1 MSYICTGIFF
11 LEVFMKR
18 LIPLLL
24 VMAMVLTMIPALA
37 ITSSAASANPEQGLN
52 ATFWHTVAD
61 VAGGKSGHAD
71 GMRRMMGWHGKG
83 QSTSYET
90 NEWFDHSID
99 KIVRSS
105 YKWPTVGDGTYTFA
119 QGFDRDSYHANTN
132 QTGDNEY
139 IVQWTG
145 TMKATTA
152 GTYTFVA
159 NALDN
164 GVAIFVDGQKAFE
177 WWGPDSWFEN
187 ESLLSKYT
195 FTITEDQVGKDIPF
209 EMWFLEM
216 FGDER
221 LKMSVTMD
229 GTAEGQKSMADA
241 GLTFALSVTYYTYML
256 DGSWSQLNDVL
267 VPGDGKD
274 AGNPANHTFSEEQL
288 TALKGMMC
296 DVGTTVINDMESN
309 TFFEKTVFEQFGAH
323 YNGFMIEYDGY
334 LTPTISGNYTFGTQ
348 KVDNCFLMQLEIDG
362 TWKTVYEFWGK
373 GIWNDSSTTYYNES
387 FDLTA
392 GTSYKL
398 RAIFLEIDGGEPLVT
413 SYKIDG
419 KEYGYSASGILLTTE
434 AYKPGTAPITKS
446 FFDLG
451 SEWKYQ
457 LGSFADGKAPEAPAG
472 WPGSIA
478 DTMLT
483 GTAPMHDEWTT
494 NDAAPAD
501 GTQENAYIWLV
512 KEFTVENLDDL
523 DGLSL
528 MADMNYDDDIE
539 VYLNGTLVY
548 DHSRWSD
555 GVKRYKLTEDAAEL
569 LKEGT
574 NIVAVSLIQH
584 WGGWDFDMGLCA
596 SNVNKDDFFPMY
608 TAISTADEFI
618 AYANLV
624 NEFNAKDNNITHSA
638 NAYITKDINM
648 SGKTYTP
655 INRFLGVIH
664 GDGHTISNITYVTDA
679 TGGNKG
685 LIVNDLAN
693 YWQDNYPTENGTIKD
708 LTIKNGL
715 IVAPKTEWN
724 AVGAI
729 AGKMDRG
736 CIYNCHVVDTTVIGG
751 DWTGGIVGRSESGAI
766 NGALES
772 PVLNC
777 SIKDSTVIGST
788 TPTNSDKAIGAIVG
802 TNDSRSKLLLGDY
815 VIENVVIMC
824 DEGWVLKAEVVGAP
838 DPSEG
843 CAPVHGENASVKN
856 VQIVNT
862 AAAAVTAGGDAE
874 WNGEGT
880 VKITVSTTDN
890 SITAVKVNGEA
901 LKSSYYT
908 VNETEEKVTV
918 VTLKEAYLKSLA
930 TGSYTV
936 SVESYEGNVETTV
949 SVSNEAPVDPPQTGD
964 AIFFIALLA
973 TLSLAGVV
981 LATKKRAS
989 AK

>member
-1 MSYICTGIFF
+1 
-11 LEVFMKR
+11 MKK
-18 LIPLLL
+18 IISTLL
-24 VMAMVLTMIPALA
+24 VLAMVACMLPAFA
-37 ITSSAASANPEQGLN
+37 VSTSAASANPQQGLN

-71 GMRRMMGWHGKG
+71 GMRRLMGWHGRG

-90 NEWFDHSID
+90 NEWFDDSID
-99 KIVRSS
+99 QIVKTS
-105 YKWPTVGDGTYTFA
+105 YKWPTVGDGKLTFA
-119 QGFDRDSYHANTN
+119 EGFDRDSYHANTN

-139 IVQWTG
+139 LVHWEG

-152 GTYTFVA
+152 GTYTFVG

-187 ESLLSKYT
+187 ESLMSKYT

-229 GTAEGQKSMADA
+229 GTPEGQKSVADA
-241 GLTFALSVTYYTYML
+241 GLTFALSTTYYTYLL
-256 DGSWSQLNDVL
+256 DGSWGQVNDL
-267 VPGDGKD
+267 LTPGDGKD
-274 AGNPANHTFSEEQL
+274 ANNAANHTFSEDQL
-288 TALKGMMC
+288 TAIKGKMLN
-296 DVGTTVINDMESN
+296 VGTALISDMESN
-309 TFFEKTVFEQFGAH
+309 SFFEKRVFEQFGAH
-323 YNGFMIEYDGY
+323 YNGFLIEYDGY
-334 LTPTISGNYTFGTQ
+334 LTPTVSGNYTFGTQ

-362 TWKTVYEFWGK
+362 QWKTVYEFWGK
-373 GIWNDSSTTYYNES
+373 GIWNDSYTTYYGES

-398 RAIFLEIDGGEPLVT
+398 RAIFMEIDGGEPLVT

-446 FFDLG
+446 LFDLC

-457 LGSFADGKAPEAPAG
+457 LGSWTDGAAPAAPAG
-472 WPGSIA
+472 WPSAIA
-478 DTMLT
+478 DTMQT

-501 GTQENAYIWLV
+501 GTQENAYIWLA
-512 KEFTVENLDDL
+512 KEFTVDSLKDL

-528 MADMNYDDDIE
+528 MADMLYDDDIE

-548 DHSRWSD
+548 DHSRWNG
-555 GVKRYKLTEDAAEL
+555 GVNRYKFTEDAAEL
-569 LKEGT
+569 LKEGK
-574 NIVAVSLIQH
+574 NIIAVSLIQH

-596 SNVNKDDFFPMY
+596 SNVNKADFFPMY
-608 TAISTADEFI
+608 TAISNADEFI

-624 NEFNAKDNNITHSA
+624 NEFNGKDNNVTHSA
-638 NAYITKDINM
+638 NAYITKDIDM
-648 SGKTYTP
+648 SGKVYTP
-655 INRFLGVIH
+655 INRYLGTIH
-664 GDGHTISNITYVTDA
+664 GNGKTISNITYITDA

-693 YWQDNYPTENGTIKD
+693 FWQDNYPTENGTIMD

-715 IVAPKTEWN
+715 LVAPKTEWN
-724 AVGAI
+724 AVGAV

-736 CIYNCHVVDTTVIGG
+736 CIYNCHVEDTTVIGG
-751 DWTGGIVGRSESGAI
+751 DWTGGIVGRSESGSI

-777 SIKDSTVIGST
+777 SIKDSTVIGTT
-788 TPTNSDKAIGAIVG
+788 TPTNANKAIGAIVG

-824 DEGWVLKAEVVGAP
+824 DEGWSLKAEVVGAP
-838 DPSEG
+838 DTSEG
-843 CAPVHGENASVKN
+843 CAPVHGEKASVKN

-862 AAAAVTAGGDAE
+862 AAAAVTAGDASK
-874 WNGEGT
+874 WEGT
-880 VKITVSTTDN
+880 GDVKITVSTTDN
-890 SITAVKVNGEA
+890 SITAVKVNGKA
-901 LKSSYYT
+901 LPSSAYSMK
-908 VNETEEKVTV
+908 ETEEKVTV
-918 VTLKEAYLKSLA
+918 LTIKAKYLGTLEN
-930 TGSYTV
+930 GEYTV
-936 SVESYEGNVETTV
+936 AVESYEGNTEAKYTVDVKTPVTPPPTT
-949 SVSNEAPVDPPQTGD
+949 EPAPTGD
-964 AIFFIALLA
+964 SVVALA
-973 TLSLAGVV
+973 V
-981 LATKKRAS
+981 LAVVSLLGMAVISKKRDA
-989 AK
+989 